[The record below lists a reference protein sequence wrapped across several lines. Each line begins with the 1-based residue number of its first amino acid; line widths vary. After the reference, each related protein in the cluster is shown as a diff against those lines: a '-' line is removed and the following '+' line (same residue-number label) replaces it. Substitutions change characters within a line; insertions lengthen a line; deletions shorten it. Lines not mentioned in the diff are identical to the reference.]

1 MRLMSTLYMLVC
13 LPACTDKNRVYE
25 GVCRGIYDGVSQMQE
40 LNNPDPDP
48 PPRKETLTY
57 DQYQRAREQPLEERD
72 K

>member
-13 LPACTDKNRVYE
+13 LTACADKNQVYE
-25 GVCRGIYDGVSQMQE
+25 GVYRGIYGGATQMQE
-40 LNNPDPDP
+40 LNHPDPDP

-57 DQYQRAREQPLEERD
+57 DQYQRAREQLLEERD